1 MDALVDSLFV
11 ALIVAAVLP
20 LLALI
25 VYAAASALGL
35 SFADRILD
43 VTKALLTAQW
53 GIGGVLNM
61 LVGAA
66 LVGLGIWCVVSLEP
80 ATVKACSLLLVP
92 FGIWRLVRGLSI
104 FRAAA
109 RSSSEAQLP
118 TSPGP

>member
-53 GIGGVLNM
+53 GAGGMLNM

-80 ATVKACSLLLVP
+80 AILKASCLVLVP
-92 FGIWRLVRGLSI
+92 FGVWRLVRGLKI
-104 FRAAA
+104 LRAAA
-109 RSSSEAQLP
+109 RASSEAQP
-118 TSPGP
+118 PASPGP